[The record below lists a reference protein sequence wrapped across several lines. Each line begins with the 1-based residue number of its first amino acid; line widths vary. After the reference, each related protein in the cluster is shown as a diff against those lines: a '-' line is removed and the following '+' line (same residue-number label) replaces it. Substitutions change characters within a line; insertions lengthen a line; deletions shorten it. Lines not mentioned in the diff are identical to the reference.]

1 MDITFE
7 ASRKV
12 RFLSFPMSAGKAEIW
27 LMSHQSS
34 SKDAKEP
41 TTAIYTREIHR
52 TLRRQKKCTGTR
64 ELKTVSRFH
73 KISGNNHYYQYNS
86 VFIPI
91 YT

>member
-41 TTAIYTREIHR
+41 TTAAYKAKTQNNEETTDNVR
-52 TLRRQKKCTGTR
+52 R
-64 ELKTVSRFH
+64 EL
-73 KISGNNHYYQYNS
+73 
-86 VFIPI
+86 
-91 YT
+91 